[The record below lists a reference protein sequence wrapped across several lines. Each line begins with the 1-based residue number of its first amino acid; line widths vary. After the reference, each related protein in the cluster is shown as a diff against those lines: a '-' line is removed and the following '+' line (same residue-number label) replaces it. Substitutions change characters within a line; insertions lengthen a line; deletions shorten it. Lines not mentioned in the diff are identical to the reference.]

1 MKLEF
6 KVEFRIGFWV
16 LRLGFRVMVRFNGMV
31 KYNEF
36 IVWFRIRFK
45 IRLIGL
51 LGIRFGVYESQ
62 ELSVHQKCTNN
73 TSNWICNLKKM
84 IFFTEYTLICTYIRP

>member
-36 IVWFRIRFK
+36 IVWFRIGFK
-45 IRLIGL
+45 IRLIG
-51 LGIRFGVYESQ
+51 
-62 ELSVHQKCTNN
+62 
-73 TSNWICNLKKM
+73 NWVWSL
-84 IFFTEYTLICTYIRP
+84 